1 NQMGVVFRPDPRR
14 AARNKN
20 RTGWQRPLVMR
31 SMMRSTY
38 DAKPPPGSL
47 ADFVTDIRPA
57 YSPALAS
64 PELTALPAPAH
75 RAPGIRNSS
84 EPGRNSWNDRATPL
98 FREGSASPKMIRT
111 GRLNSFNLGIF
122 CVRERTM
129 GNKSS
134 FRRKKAGRALGVAS
148 NC

>member
-1 NQMGVVFRPDPRR
+1 MGVVFRPDPRR

-75 RAPGIRNSS
+75 PVGRSVEPPGLGIVRS
-84 EPGRNSWNDRATPL
+84 PGGTRGT
-98 FREGSASPKMIRT
+98 T
-111 GRLNSFNLGIF
+111 GRHRCSGKD
-122 CVRERTM
+122 RR
-129 GNKSS
+129 
-134 FRRKKAGRALGVAS
+134 RRK
-148 NC
+148 